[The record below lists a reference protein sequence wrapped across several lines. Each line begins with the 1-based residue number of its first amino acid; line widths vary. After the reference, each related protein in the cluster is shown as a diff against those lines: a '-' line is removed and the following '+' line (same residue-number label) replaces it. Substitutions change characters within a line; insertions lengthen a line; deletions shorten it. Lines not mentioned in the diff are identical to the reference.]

1 MERREAEAEGTERGA
16 ARSAAVPD
24 GQAPAEPAPTAAE
37 DGGSAAAE
45 ADEAAAV
52 ELEKDFDALLD
63 ETKRERDE
71 YLELAQRTRAD
82 FENYRRRMAAE
93 TQGAA
98 TRGSATV
105 ARELIE
111 VVDNLERA
119 IEAAGL
125 DPAAVLESGIP
136 EVEGALAQ
144 GCLLTYRD
152 LHAGLGRAGV
162 EAYAPLG
169 EEFDPS
175 WHEALQT
182 RAEEGTGSGRILE
195 VMQKGY
201 RLGDVVL
208 RPARVVVS
216 E

>member
-1 MERREAEAEGTERGA
+1 VEPREVEAEGAEQEAT
-16 ARSAAVPD
+16 RSALGPD
-24 GQAPAEPAPTAAE
+24 GKAPVEPPPPGGG
-37 DGGSAAAE
+37 GGSPGAE

-52 ELEKDFDALLD
+52 EVEKDFDALLD

-82 FENYRRRMAAE
+82 FENYRKRMAAE
-93 TQGAA
+93 TEAAA
-98 TRGSATV
+98 TRGSTAV

-119 IEAAGL
+119 IEAAGH

-152 LHAGLGRAGV
+152 LRAGLGRAGV
-162 EAYAPLG
+162 EVYAPVG
-169 EEFDPS
+169 ETFDPS

-182 RAEEGTGSGRILE
+182 RAEEGAEAGRILE

-201 RLGDVVL
+201 RIGDVVL

>member
-1 MERREAEAEGTERGA
+1 VGPRKVEAEGIEQEAT
-16 ARSAAVPD
+16 RSAP
-24 GQAPAEPAPTAAE
+24 APAEEAPARAV
-37 DGGSAAAE
+37 DGGSPAAADT
-45 ADEAAAV
+45 DEAAAV
-52 ELEKDFDALLD
+52 EVEKDFDALLD

-82 FENYRRRMAAE
+82 FENYRKRMAAE
-93 TQGAA
+93 TKAAA
-98 TRGSATV
+98 TRGSAAI

-119 IEAAGL
+119 IEAAGH
-125 DPAAVLESGIP
+125 DPEAVLESGIP

-152 LHAGLGRAGV
+152 LRAGLGRAGV
-162 EAYAPLG
+162 EAYTPLG
-169 EEFDPS
+169 ETFDPS
-175 WHEALQT
+175 WHEALQA
-182 RAEEGTGSGRILE
+182 RAEEGAETGRILE